1 MQFEVMMHRDLENR
15 EAGIFNRC
23 FGSGVGRIV
32 EIGCGN
38 GRLTCHL
45 EKHADSVLGLDPCQ
59 ADLDQAR
66 QCVGDAVQLA
76 VGSGEEI
83 PLEDGVCD
91 AVVFTLSLHHQDAAR
106 ALKEAARTLNANGR
120 ILVIEPKANTLGAN
134 LFAVIDDESHRY
146 VIAEA
151 AIQDSVLKVVDYGD
165 VLIQWTFQD
174 YNEMVEYIFG
184 YYGLKPDPKREP
196 AMAALAD
203 ARKNDIPLFIEDETR
218 FWLLEP

>member
-1 MQFEVMMHRDLENR
+1 MHRDLENK
-15 EAGIFNRC
+15 EAGIFARC
-23 FGSGVGRIV
+23 FRSGVGRIV

-45 EKHADSVLGLDPCQ
+45 EKHAESVLGLDPCQ
-59 ADLDQAR
+59 ADLDLAR

-91 AVVFTLSLHHQDAAR
+91 AVVFTLSLHHQDSPR

-120 ILVIEPKANTLGAN
+120 ILVIEPKANTLGAS